1 MVDLSD
7 EQINFIEKEKTL
19 FQKLKKLNI
28 IKNLKDHKEK
38 ERIKKILSEYKEK
51 QKNDYFLKQN
61 NIFIGK
67 INLRKTFFDKNN
79 KLIPY
84 SFVGP
89 SSQFSQLSKSKQNN
103 KQKNFNSLSTSR
115 IEKQRNTKD
124 LTNGNNTQ
132 VIDNLILK
140 NYFEEIRKKI
150 STDKEKKR
158 DRNKLLSKVPSPVKK
173 SLMYQENI
181 FRKNNQE
188 KKIMKLIEER
198 LKKKTKR
205 HNLSD
210 LLMNKSKNY
219 DAKNQENII
228 MEKCITNGNKFQNN
242 MWNITLRN
250 PQINGKY
257 EEVGYLNIRDKY
269 DPIYTLFNINRNI
282 SYFNKPILTPNKKI
296 KIYDNDINININNGR
311 KINEYSNKKFTSFN
325 GDIFDVKTKHKLK
338 FLDSIKSLEV
348 SGKNLLD
355 VEESRESQINGKKI
369 FYNRQ
374 EFELMHFKQRLKAK
388 NKKYKSEKEIH
399 VNINDIYKDKT
410 FAMNYYE
417 KDFFKNA
424 NLTSK
429 YSSYKI

>member
-1 MVDLSD
+1 MVDLID
-7 EQINFIEKEKTL
+7 EKINFIEKEETI
-19 FQKLKKLNI
+19 FQKPKKLNI
-28 IKNLKDHKEK
+28 ILNLKNHKEK
-38 ERIKKILSEYKEK
+38 DRIKKILTEFTKK

-89 SSQFSQLSKSKQNN
+89 ASQFSQISKSKQNN

-132 VIDNLILK
+132 IIDNIVLK
-140 NYFEEIRKKI
+140 SYFDEIRKKI
-150 STDKEKKR
+150 STDSEKKR
-158 DRNKLLSKVPSPVKK
+158 DRNKLLNKVPSSVKK
-173 SLMYQENI
+173 RLICQENI
-181 FRKNNQE
+181 FRRNNQQ
-188 KKIMKLIEER
+188 KKIEKLIEER

-210 LLMNKSKNY
+210 LLMNRSKDYNS
-219 DAKNQENII
+219 KNQEITI
-228 MEKCITNGNKFQNN
+228 MEKCITNGNKFKNN

-250 PQINGKY
+250 PRINGKY

-269 DPIYTLFNINRNI
+269 DPLYTLFNINSNI
-282 SYFNKPILTPNKKI
+282 SFFNKPILTPNKRI
-296 KIYDNDINININNGR
+296 KLHNKNNER
-311 KINEYSNKKFTSFN
+311 KINEYSNKKIASFN
-325 GDIFDVKTKHKLK
+325 GDIYDLKTKHNLK
-338 FLDSIKSLEV
+338 ILDSIKNLEV
-348 SGKNLLD
+348 SGKSLLD
-355 VEESRESQINGKKI
+355 VEEKRESKIKGKKI
-369 FYNRQ
+369 LYNRQ

-388 NKKYKSEKEIH
+388 NKKYKSDIEMPI
-399 VNINDIYKDKT
+399 NINDIYKEKI
-410 FAMNYYE
+410 FAINYHE
-417 KDFFKNA
+417 KDIFKNA

-429 YSSYKI
+429 YSSYKVL

>member
-1 MVDLSD
+1 MVDLID
-7 EQINFIEKEKTL
+7 EKINFIEKEETI
-19 FQKLKKLNI
+19 FQKPKKLNI
-28 IKNLKDHKEK
+28 ILNLKNHKEK
-38 ERIKKILSEYKEK
+38 DRIKKILTEFTKK

-89 SSQFSQLSKSKQNN
+89 ASQFSQISKSKQNN

-132 VIDNLILK
+132 IIDNIVLK
-140 NYFEEIRKKI
+140 SYFDEIRKKI
-150 STDKEKKR
+150 STDSEKKR
-158 DRNKLLSKVPSPVKK
+158 DRNKLLNKVPSSVKK
-173 SLMYQENI
+173 RLICQENI
-181 FRKNNQE
+181 FRRNNQQ
-188 KKIMKLIEER
+188 KKIEKLIEER

-210 LLMNKSKNY
+210 LLMNRSKDYNS
-219 DAKNQENII
+219 KNQEITI
-228 MEKCITNGNKFQNN
+228 MEKCITNGNKFKNN

-250 PQINGKY
+250 PRINGKY

-269 DPIYTLFNINRNI
+269 DPLYTLFNINSNI
-282 SYFNKPILTPNKKI
+282 SFFNKPILTPNKRI
-296 KIYDNDINININNGR
+296 KLHNKNNER
-311 KINEYSNKKFTSFN
+311 KINEYSNKKIASFN
-325 GDIFDVKTKHKLK
+325 GDIYDLKTKHNLK
-338 FLDSIKSLEV
+338 ILDSIKNLEV
-348 SGKNLLD
+348 SGKSLLD
-355 VEESRESQINGKKI
+355 VEEKRESKIKGKKI
-369 FYNRQ
+369 LYNRQ

-388 NKKYKSEKEIH
+388 NKKYKSDIEMPI
-399 VNINDIYKDKT
+399 NINDIYKDKI
-410 FAMNYYE
+410 FAINYHE
-417 KDFFKNA
+417 KDIFKNA

-429 YSSYKI
+429 YSSYKVL

>member
-1 MVDLSD
+1 MVDLID
-7 EQINFIEKEKTL
+7 EKINFIEKEETL
-19 FQKLKKLNI
+19 FQKPKKINI
-28 IKNLKDHKEK
+28 ILNLKNHKEK
-38 ERIKKILSEYKEK
+38 DRIKKIITEFTKK
-51 QKNDYFLKQN
+51 QKKDYFLKQN

-89 SSQFSQLSKSKQNN
+89 ASQFSQISKSKQNN

-124 LTNGNNTQ
+124 LMNGNNTQ
-132 VIDNLILK
+132 IIDNIVLK

-150 STDKEKKR
+150 TTVSEKKR
-158 DRNKLLSKVPSPVKK
+158 DRIKLLNKVPTSVKK
-173 SLMYQENI
+173 SLIYQENI
-181 FRKNNQE
+181 FRKNNQQ
-188 KKIMKLIEER
+188 KKIVKLIEER

-210 LLMNKSKNY
+210 LLMNRTRDYES
-219 DAKNQENII
+219 KNQENTI
-228 MEKCITNGNKFQNN
+228 MEKCITNENKFKNN

-250 PQINGKY
+250 PRINGKY

-269 DPIYTLFNINRNI
+269 DPLYTLFNINRNI
-282 SYFNKPILTPNKKI
+282 SFFNKPILTPNKRI
-296 KIYDNDINININNGR
+296 KIHDKDNDM
-311 KINEYSNKKFTSFN
+311 KINEYNNKKITSFN
-325 GDIFDVKTKHKLK
+325 GDIFDNKTKHNLK
-338 FLDSIKSLEV
+338 ILDSIKNLEV

-355 VEESRESQINGKKI
+355 VEESRESKIKGKKI

-374 EFELMHFKQRLKAK
+374 EFELMYFKQRLKAK
-388 NKKYKSEKEIH
+388 NKKYKSDKEIH
-399 VNINDIYKDKT
+399 VTINDIYKDKT
-410 FAMNYYE
+410 FAINYQE
-417 KDFFKNA
+417 KDFFKNT

-429 YSSYKI
+429 YSSYKVL

>member
-1 MVDLSD
+1 MVDLID
-7 EQINFIEKEKTL
+7 EKINFIEKEETI
-19 FQKLKKLNI
+19 FQKPKKINI
-28 IKNLKDHKEK
+28 ILNLKNHKEK
-38 ERIKKILSEYKEK
+38 DRIKKILTEFTKK

-89 SSQFSQLSKSKQNN
+89 ASQFSQISKSKQNN

-132 VIDNLILK
+132 IIDNIVLK
-140 NYFEEIRKKI
+140 SYFDEIRKKI
-150 STDKEKKR
+150 STDSEKKR
-158 DRNKLLSKVPSPVKK
+158 DRNKLLNKVPSSVKK
-173 SLMYQENI
+173 RLICQENI
-181 FRKNNQE
+181 FRRNNQQ
-188 KKIMKLIEER
+188 KKIEKLIEER

-210 LLMNKSKNY
+210 LLMNRSKDYNS
-219 DAKNQENII
+219 KNQEITI
-228 MEKCITNGNKFQNN
+228 MEKCITNGNKFKNN

-250 PQINGKY
+250 PRINGKY

-269 DPIYTLFNINRNI
+269 DPLYTLFNINSNI
-282 SYFNKPILTPNKKI
+282 SFFNKPILTPNKRI
-296 KIYDNDINININNGR
+296 KLHNKNNER
-311 KINEYSNKKFTSFN
+311 KINEYSNKKIASFN
-325 GDIFDVKTKHKLK
+325 GDIYDLKTKHNLK
-338 FLDSIKSLEV
+338 ILDSIKNLEV
-348 SGKNLLD
+348 SGKSLLD
-355 VEESRESQINGKKI
+355 VEEKRESKIKGKKI
-369 FYNRQ
+369 LYNRQ

-388 NKKYKSEKEIH
+388 NKKYKSDIEMPI
-399 VNINDIYKDKT
+399 NINDIYKEKI
-410 FAMNYYE
+410 FAINYHE
-417 KDFFKNA
+417 KDIFKNA

-429 YSSYKI
+429 YSSYKVL